1 MFAKGND
8 ADRGA
13 GHTVSGASLLGWGQ
27 QRWREPLGRAGAQ
40 RAPREQG
47 LQVGVLSRGQ
57 EEWEHGPKFT
67 CPGMSSQITQG
78 QRRGGGL
85 LLAHRRWQ
93 PLGYQKVL
101 LPPRPAVP
109 SPAHL
114 RVHTHSDPFLPPGCL
129 QEGRR

>member
-13 GHTVSGASLLGWGQ
+13 GHAVSGASLLGWGQ
-27 QRWREPLGRAGAQ
+27 QGWREPLGRAVL
-40 RAPREQG
+40 REHH
-47 LQVGVLSRGQ
+47 VSRGCRVGCFLWDRRGGNTGQ
-57 EEWEHGPKFT
+57 KSS
-67 CPGMSSQITQG
+67 CQGMSSRITQG

-85 LLAHRRWQ
+85 LLARRRWQ

-101 LPPRPAVP
+101 PPPRLAAP

-114 RVHTHSDPFLPPGCL
+114 QAHTHSDPFLPPGCL
-129 QEGRR
+129 QEGRQ